1 MIKTKISEIVRIVNG
16 KSENLE
22 LDLEV
27 ELTAIIDSRK
37 ASENTFFAAF
47 RGDNVDGHDYVEQAI
62 KNGAQFA
69 LTSKAVNF
77 PHILVSDVAK
87 ALADLAR
94 FNRSQLPNL
103 KVIGITGSSGK
114 TTTKDLLAHLLSIVG
129 TTVAPSESLNNELGV
144 PLLILN
150 CNLDTK
156 YCVVEM
162 GARHRGDIAYLTE
175 IAQPNIGVVLC
186 VGSLL
191 SYL

>member
-1 MIKTKISEIVRIVNG
+1 M
-16 KSENLE
+16 L
-22 LDLEV
+22 
-27 ELTAIIDSRK
+27 
-37 ASENTFFAAF
+37 F
-47 RGDNVDGHDYVEQAI
+47 R
-62 KNGAQFA
+62 
-69 LTSKAVNF
+69 S
-77 PHILVSDVAK
+77 VAK

-175 IAQPNIGVVLC
+175 IAQPNI
-186 VGSLL
+186 
-191 SYL
+191 